1 MHALDIIRALDAV
14 LTEDSILVVDG
25 GNVGQWLHQMLG
37 DRYPG
42 HWLTCGASAV
52 VGFGLPGAMAARM
65 AYPERPV
72 ILLTGDGAFTFTIA
86 ELETAARQGLNFV
99 ALVADDTAW
108 GITLSEHE
116 RVYGGGMA
124 SELGPVSFDKVAEG
138 FGAIGVRVSTAE
150 EIQPALV
157 KGLSENRP
165 VVIQVP
171 IVRSNPAD

>member
-1 MHALDIIRALDAV
+1 MVPVFAH
-14 LTEDSILVVDG
+14 
-25 GNVGQWLHQMLG
+25 
-37 DRYPG
+37 
-42 HWLTCGASAV
+42 
-52 VGFGLPGAMAARM
+52 VGFGLPGAMAARL
-65 AYPERPV
+65 AYPDRTV

-99 ALVADDTAW
+99 VIVADDSAW

-138 FGAIGVRVSTAE
+138 FGAFGVRVSTPE
-150 EIQPALV
+150 EIQPANL
-157 KGLSENRP
+157 KGLSETKP
-165 VVIQVP
+165 TVIHVP